1 MNDLADRIRLDR
13 SDRAILKELQN
24 DGRISNKALA
34 EKVHLSPPACHAR
47 LKRLTE
53 EGFIRG
59 YKPILDR
66 RKLGLDNLC
75 FIELSMEVHQPE
87 RIGEILSGIVSLPE
101 VLECYHLTGEYDYLL
116 KVAVRDTD
124 ALHEF
129 ITQELVPV
137 PGITRVHTS
146 LVLQELKSAGPL
158 PVE

>member
-1 MNDLADRIRLDR
+1 MNKSAMTNKLDR
-13 SDRAILKELQN
+13 SDRAILRELQA

-34 EKVHLSPPACHAR
+34 TKVHLSPPACHAR
-47 LKRLTE
+47 MKRLTE
-53 EGFIRG
+53 EGYIRG

-75 FIELSMEVHQPE
+75 FIELSLEVHQQE
-87 RIGEILSGIVSLPE
+87 RIGEILDGVVSLPE

-124 ALHEF
+124 ALHRF
-129 ITQELVPV
+129 ISGRLVPV
-137 PGITRVHTS
+137 PGIARVHTS
-146 LVLQELKSAGPL
+146 LVLKEIKSAGAL